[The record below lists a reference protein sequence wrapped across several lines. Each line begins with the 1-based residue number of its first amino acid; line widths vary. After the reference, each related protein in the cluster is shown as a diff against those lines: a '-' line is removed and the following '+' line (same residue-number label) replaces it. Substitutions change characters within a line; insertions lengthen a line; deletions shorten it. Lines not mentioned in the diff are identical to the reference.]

1 MNEPKATQRGG
12 KAPHSG
18 RKTDASDPATSID
31 GISTVEIPGTN
42 FLELQG
48 RYPPGSLEDLKLR
61 FTRRVI
67 FIARR
72 WRNHINEELRATGQS
87 HARWITLLWVHLIG
101 GKANHRELAERIGV
115 ELPTLIRLLNSL
127 EAEGLLKRAALPGPG
142 RSKTVQLTESGRAV
156 LVELNAIAE
165 HARKDFLKGADLE
178 KLQVAMSLFDDLLSS
193 DGKF

>member
-1 MNEPKATQRGG
+1 MSA
-12 KAPHSG
+12 
-18 RKTDASDPATSID
+18 
-31 GISTVEIPGTN
+31 VEIPGTN

-48 RYPPGSLEDLKLR
+48 RYPQGSLEDLKLR

-127 EAEGLLKRAALPGPG
+127 EAEGLIKRAALPGPG
-142 RSKTVQLTESGRAV
+142 RAKTVQLTEAGRAV

-165 HARKDFLKGADLE
+165 HARMDFLKDADLE
-178 KLQVAMSLFDDLLSS
+178 KLQVAMSLFDDLMAS
-193 DGKF
+193 DGKV